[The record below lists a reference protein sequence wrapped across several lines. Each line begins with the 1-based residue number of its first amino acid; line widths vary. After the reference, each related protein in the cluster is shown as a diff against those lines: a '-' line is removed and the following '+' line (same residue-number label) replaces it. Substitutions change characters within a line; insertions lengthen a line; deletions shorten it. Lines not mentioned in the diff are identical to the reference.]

1 MSGEGFEEEEE
12 EEKEDEI
19 RTTVK
24 VIGNVNFTNLLSIN
38 LAIPLI
44 VYNFFNN
51 CERDNKFSLIGWRG
65 STLERP
71 SLVAS
76 SSVLV

>member
-1 MSGEGFEEEEE
+1 MSGEGFEEEE

-51 CERDNKFSLIGWRG
+51 CE
-65 STLERP
+65 
-71 SLVAS
+71 
-76 SSVLV
+76 